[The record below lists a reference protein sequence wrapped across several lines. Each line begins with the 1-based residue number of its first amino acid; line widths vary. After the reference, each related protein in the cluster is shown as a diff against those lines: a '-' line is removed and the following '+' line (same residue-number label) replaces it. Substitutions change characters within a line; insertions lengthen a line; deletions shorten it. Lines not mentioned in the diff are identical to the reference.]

1 MQGKWADVF
10 VLLDLYGPRVLVS
23 EPAGIIGIG
32 GDLKYDFLLKML
44 GNYHSL
50 STQVRIPILCEIETV
65 PLTL

>member
-1 MQGKWADVF
+1 MRGEWADVF

-32 GDLKYDFLLKML
+32 GDLKYDFLLNML

-50 STQVRIPILCEIETV
+50 RTQVRIPILCEIETI